1 MTISAHTIKEALF
14 LKRERNIIMK
24 KITEKPRYIWKKQK
38 ISLKMVTLIQTQ
50 QKICSRTVIV
60 V

>member
-14 LKRERNIIMK
+14 SKKERVIMRK
-24 KITEKPRYIWKKQK
+24 KNTKKPRYIWKKQK